1 MPNISNSISDSI
13 TSSSCSFST
22 DSIEIT
28 PKSKA
33 KSFRIVNL
41 SQQLPEYVQQERWD
55 MSLPK
60 W

>member
-22 DSIEIT
+22 DSIEKT
-28 PKSKA
+28 PKSRA

-41 SQQLPEYVQQERWD
+41 SQQLPEYVKQER
-55 MSLPK
+55 
-60 W
+60 